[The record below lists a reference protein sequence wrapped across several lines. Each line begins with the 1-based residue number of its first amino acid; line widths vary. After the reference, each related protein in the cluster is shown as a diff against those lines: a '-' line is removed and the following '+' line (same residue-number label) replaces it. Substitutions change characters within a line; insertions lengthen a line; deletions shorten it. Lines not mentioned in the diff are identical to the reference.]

1 MAMMDDELRSEMKA
15 GFERVNDRLEEVG
28 HRFER
33 VDGRCDEMKAE
44 LMGAIR
50 ALEGTLEIALD
61 RIANYWKRDAGHCT
75 TRARLDSRLQNHEW
89 RVKQLEKKQ

>member
-15 GFERVNDRLEEVG
+15 GFERVNDRLEEVD

-89 RVKQLEKKQ
+89 RMKQLEKKQ